1 LALTPIETEQ
11 DAIPALPEAP
21 VADLSFL
28 DEVVTA
34 TPGESRLEMCIQCG
48 TCGGSCPSAA
58 DMDHT
63 PRQIF
68 AMVRAGMREAVL
80 ASNTPWFCVA
90 CYYCMVRCPQEVHI
104 PDVMYTLK
112 SLAIRAGL
120 FEDAAGPHLS
130 QTYSDYVER
139 YGRSFEFGLATRH
152 YLRHRP
158 ISMRGMA
165 PLGLGMLTKDRLTVT
180 PRRIKGLKQLK
191 AILARARELEAAR

>member
-1 LALTPIETEQ
+1 MALTPIETEQ